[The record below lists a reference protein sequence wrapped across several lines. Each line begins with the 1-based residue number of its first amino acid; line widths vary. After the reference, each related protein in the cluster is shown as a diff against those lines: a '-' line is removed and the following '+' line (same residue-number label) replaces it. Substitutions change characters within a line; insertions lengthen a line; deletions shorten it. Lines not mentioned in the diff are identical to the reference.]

1 MPEPALHL
9 AVMQAL
15 ADNPHVHADEIAV
28 EADGADVI
36 LRGTVAS
43 ALQRAQAA
51 RTVRDV
57 PGVERVDDHLRV
69 RLIGIDGRADADTE
83 AAVIDALIASDDVHV
98 GDIDVEASGG
108 TVTLRGVVELPAQ
121 RDTAERIAMAV
132 PGVAQVENRLRVWLT
147 VSADEVAER
156 VTDALGAGAVVGPE
170 RVTVNVVDNDVTL
183 TGTVASAGHREAAV
197 AAAAGA
203 PGVAGVHDHLT
214 VRPAPAS

>member
-15 ADNPHVHADEIAV
+15 ADNPHVHADQIAV

-36 LRGTVAS
+36 LRGTVGS
-43 ALQRAQAA
+43 AIQRAQAA

-57 PGVERVDDHLRV
+57 PGVQRVDDQLQV
-69 RLIGIDGRADADTE
+69 RLMGIDGRADADTE
-83 AAVIDALIASDDVHV
+83 AAVIDALIASV
-98 GDIDVEASGG
+98 GDVDVEASGG

-132 PGVAQVENRLRVWLT
+132 PGVAHVENRMRVWLT
-147 VSADEVAER
+147 VSADDVAER
-156 VTDALGAGAVVGPE
+156 VTDALGVGALVGAE
-170 RVTVNVVDNDVTL
+170 QVTVNVVDNDVTL
-183 TGTVASAGHREAAV
+183 TGTVASAAHREAAV
-197 AAAAGA
+197 AAAASA

-214 VRPAPAS
+214 VRPARGPRTR